1 MSYNI
6 LEKSIKY
13 LKGVNLK
20 KARLFNIELNIHTYE
35 DLLFFYPKKYISCS
49 ILNISEFKSNIEK
62 NNNNKIIQILGKI
75 TSIEEKEVHLKTPK
89 KGKILTARLEDHT
102 GFIELVWFQKT
113 NFFKKN
119 IKKNVP
125 IVVLVFGNV
134 NNVKWFQ
141 QKIQI
146 IHPNIQKFRLENNF
160 YPIYS
165 ISKKF
170 KENGINN
177 LFMINIL
184 QNLIEESK
192 NDIKEIFFQDI
203 IFKKK
208 LMTRKEA
215 LIQIHFPKSSK
226 ELFQAQYRLKFE
238 ELFFLKLSILLSKNR
253 NTTSFHSYPFSKLGR
268 NFYKFYKYFLPFPLT
283 EEQKRVFKE
292 IRNDLKKPIQMNRLL
307 QGDVGCGKTIIAIL
321 SMLIALDNGFQSCLM
336 VPTEVL
342 AIQHYSSIKKMF
354 SEIGIQIALLTSSTS
369 NKRRECIYHNLFT
382 GKISIL
388 IGTHTLIQDRV
399 LFQNLGLAIIDEQ
412 QRFGVEQRAKIW
424 GKNEKPPHILIMTA
438 TPIPRTLAMTL
449 YNDLKISIIKEFPTG
464 RKPIKTVHFFNK
476 MRYKVFEIIQNQILK
491 GRQIYIVYP
500 TIEEKYNKNKYQNLI
515 KGYHIL
521 KEKFKNLEDKI
532 GILHGKMTSQEKNIQ
547 MIRFLRGE
555 TKIMVSTTVIEVG
568 VDVPNASVIL
578 IENADCFGLSQLHQ
592 LRGRVG
598 RGIHQS
604 YCILMTNDKISIEG
618 HFRIKK
624 MCQTNNGLEIA
635 KEDLK
640 LRGSGDL
647 TGTKQSGK
655 TYYLR
660 IANLIKDYQLMKE
673 VIPIAKNFFYKNP
686 NFLLTHETTTKNH
699 FYKYYRSFWLRIS

>member
-6 LEKSIKY
+6 LEKPIIH
-13 LKGVNLK
+13 LKGFSLK

-35 DLLFFYPKKYISCS
+35 DLLFFYPKKYLNYST
-49 ILNISEFKSNIEK
+49 LNISELKLKSNII
-62 NNNNKIIQILGKI
+62 NNNIIQILGKI
-75 TSIEEKEVHLKTPK
+75 TKVEEKKVNQK
-89 KGKILTARLEDHT
+89 KILIARLEDHT
-102 GFIELVWFQKT
+102 GFAELIWFQKI

-119 IKKNVP
+119 IKKNVT
-125 IVVLVFGNV
+125 ISTVIFGNI
-134 NNVKWFQ
+134 KFFQ
-141 QKIQI
+141 KKIQI
-146 IHPNIQKFRLENNF
+146 IHPKIQKFQLEKNF
-160 YPIYS
+160 SSISSIYPIYS
-165 ISKKF
+165 IPDKF
-170 KENGINN
+170 KKNGINN

-184 QNLIEESK
+184 QNLIKESK
-192 NDIKEIFFQDI
+192 NEIEEIFLQDI
-203 IFKKK
+203 LLKKK
-208 LMTRKEA
+208 LMPRKEA
-215 LIQIHFPKSSK
+215 LIQIHFPKSLEK
-226 ELFQAQYRLKFE
+226 LFQAQYRLKFE
-238 ELFFLKLSILLSKNR
+238 ELFFLKLSLLSKNK
-253 NTTSFHSYPFSKLGR
+253 NTTSLYSYPFSKLGN
-268 NFYKFYKYFLPFPLT
+268 NFYKFYKYFLPFSLT

-342 AIQHYSSIKKMF
+342 AIQHYSSIKRMF
-354 SEIGIQIALLTSSTS
+354 SKIKIQVALLTSSTS
-369 NKRRECIYHNLFT
+369 NKIRKCIYHDLFT

-388 IGTHTLIQDRV
+388 IGTHTLIQDKV
-399 LFQNLGLAIIDEQ
+399 IFQNLGLAIIDEQ

-424 GKNEKPPHILIMTA
+424 GKNKKPPHILIMTA

-449 YNDLKISIIKEFPTG
+449 YNDLKISTIKELPTG

-476 MRYKVFEIIQNQILK
+476 MRHKVFEIIQNQILK

-500 TIEEKYNKNKYQNLI
+500 IIEEKNKRNKYKNLI
-515 KGYHIL
+515 NGYQIL
-521 KEKFKNLEDKI
+521 TEKFQSLKNEI

-547 MIRFLRGE
+547 MLRFLRGE

-598 RGIHQS
+598 RGTHKS
-604 YCILMTNDKISIEG
+604 YCILMTADRISIEG

-640 LRGSGDL
+640 LRGSGDI
-647 TGTKQSGK
+647 TGTQQSGK
-655 TYYLR
+655 TYFR
-660 IANLIKDYQLMKE
+660 IANLIKDSQLMKE
-673 VIPIAKNFFYKNP
+673 VFPIARNFFYQNP
-686 NFLLTHETTTKNH
+686 NFLLTHKTTTKNH
-699 FYKYYRSFWLRIS
+699 FYKYYNQSFWEKIS